1 MHPFIHIG
9 NLSIPTYGLC
19 LVAGALLAF
28 LLLRYT
34 WRFRKITRNDAIYT
48 AFYAV
53 IGGLIGAKLLY
64 IIVELPAIIENPR
77 ILLGM
82 IFGGAVFYGGLIGGI
97 IGGVLYTRRYKT
109 GVLDTADVLLPSLV
123 LAHAFGRVGCF
134 FAGCCYGMVCESPI
148 SVTYPPS
155 GFAPAGIPLLP
166 TQLMEAAFLLLLSA
180 FLVLRLTK
188 SKKSG
193 EIAGLYALLY
203 GVWRF
208 IIEFFRSDP
217 RGSLWIFST
226 SQLISL
232 IFIPLGIYLLLRK
245 AHSSKSALQNP
256 DGIL

>member
-1 MHPFIHIG
+1 MYPYIHIG
-9 NLSIPTYGLC
+9 NFSMPTYGLC
-19 LVAGALLAF
+19 LVTGAVLAF

-64 IIVELPAIIENPR
+64 LIVELPAIFDNPKL
-77 ILLGM
+77 LLGM
-82 IFGGAVFYGGLIGGI
+82 IFGGAVFYGGLIGGV
-97 IGGVLYTRRYKT
+97 IGGLIYTRRYKT
-109 GVLDTADVLLPSLV
+109 SVLDTADVLLPSLV

-148 SVTYPPS
+148 SVTYPS
-155 GFAPAGIPLLP
+155 GGFAPSGVPLLP
-166 TQLMEAAFLLLLSA
+166 TQLMEAAFLLLLCA
-180 FLVLRLTK
+180 FLVFRLTK

-193 EIAGLYALLY
+193 EIAGYYALLY

-208 IIEFFRSDP
+208 VIEFFRSDP

-232 IFIPLGIYLLLRK
+232 ILIPLGIYLLFRK
-245 AHSSKSALQNP
+245 ACASKSALQNP

>member
-1 MHPFIHIG
+1 MHPYIHIG
-9 NLSIPTYGLC
+9 SFSIPTYGLC

-28 LLLRYT
+28 LLLNYT
-34 WRFRKITRNDAIYT
+34 WRFREIRRDDAIYT

-64 IIVELPAIIENPR
+64 LIVELPAIIENPK

-97 IGGVLYTRRYKT
+97 AGGVLYTRHYKT
-109 GVLDTADVLLPSLV
+109 DVLDTADALLPALA

-148 SVTYPPS
+148 SVTYPLG
-155 GFAPAGIPLLP
+155 GFAPAGVPLLP
-166 TQLMEAAFLLLLSA
+166 TQLMEAAFLLLLCL
-180 FLVLRLTK
+180 FLTLRLKK
-188 SKKSG
+188 SKKRG
-193 EIAGLYALLY
+193 EIGGWYALLY

-208 IIEFFRSDP
+208 VIEFFRSDP

-226 SQLISL
+226 SQIISFFL
-232 IFIPLGIYLLLRK
+232 IPLGIYLLLHKRTEV
-245 AHSSKSALQNP
+245 
-256 DGIL
+256 